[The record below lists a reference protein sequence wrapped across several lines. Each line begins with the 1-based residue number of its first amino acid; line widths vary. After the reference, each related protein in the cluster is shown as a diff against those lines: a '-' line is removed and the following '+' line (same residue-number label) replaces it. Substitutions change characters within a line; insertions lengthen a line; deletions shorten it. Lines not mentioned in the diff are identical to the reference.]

1 MSLISAEFTHPPS
14 ELTEE
19 LREGCLVR
27 DGFVDSHLLLP
38 PHVAERAAADAH
50 GHGEPEGRADGHREE
65 PAAGGL
71 AAQPHPGE
79 TREAAVDERVD
90 AADAGGA
97 L

>member
-1 MSLISAEFTHPPS
+1 MYTTALST
-14 ELTEE
+14 
-19 LREGCLVR
+19 
-27 DGFVDSHLLLP
+27 HLLLP
-38 PHVAERAAADAH
+38 PHVAERAVADVRA
-50 GHGEPEGRADGHREE
+50 HGEPEGRADGHREE

-71 AAQPHPGE
+71 DAQPHPGE